1 MQKAAFSIT
10 KYQFDKVF
18 IDLEEHKSDEMNL
31 DFVTSGIYYKENSS
45 YELVFTLKVT
55 NIPQAKPFVE
65 VRCIGIFQFENVNSF
80 EEIPDFFYKNSI
92 AILFPFVRAYVS
104 IITIQANVPSVMLP
118 TLNLSSLESELRENT
133 TLK

>member
-1 MQKAAFSIT
+1 MQKVAFSIT
-10 KYQFDKVF
+10 KY
-18 IDLEEHKSDEMNL
+18 
-31 DFVTSGIYYKENSS
+31 
-45 YELVFTLKVT
+45 
-55 NIPQAKPFVE
+55 
-65 VRCIGIFQFENVNSF
+65 QFENVNSF

-118 TLNLSSLESELRENT
+118 TLNLSSLESELKENT